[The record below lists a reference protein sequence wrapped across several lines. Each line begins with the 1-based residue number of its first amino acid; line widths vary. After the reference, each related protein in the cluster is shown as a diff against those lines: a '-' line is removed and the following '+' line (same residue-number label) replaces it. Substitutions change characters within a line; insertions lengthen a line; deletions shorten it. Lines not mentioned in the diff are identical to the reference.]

1 MRSKAWWRG
10 SEMSLGFNI
19 LAVAITLVYP
29 LALWWGQGH
38 FEPRVLAI
46 LLLLV
51 GLARLHA
58 LGVNQAARWWIGG
71 TLVLLGVAVWA
82 NVMLPLKLYPVLVN
96 VALLSVF
103 AYSLVFPP
111 SAVERLARMRE
122 PDLPVAAIAYTRRVT
137 QVWCGFF
144 AANGTIALITAL
156 WTSPAVW
163 WVYNGPIAYMLMG
176 VLFAGEYCV
185 RLYVRSHQDA

>member
-10 SEMSLGFNI
+10 SEMSRGFNI
-19 LAVAITLVYP
+19 LAVGVTVVYP

-51 GLARLHA
+51 VLARLHV
-58 LGVNQAARWWIGG
+58 LRVNQAARWWIGG
-71 TLVLLGVAVWA
+71 TLLLVGSAVWA

-96 VALLSVF
+96 VALLGVF
-103 AYSLVFPP
+103 AYSLGFPP
-111 SAVERLARMRE
+111 SVVERIARMRE
-122 PDLPVAAIAYTRRVT
+122 PDLPAAAIGYTRRVT

-156 WTSPAVW
+156 WSSPGVW
-163 WVYNGPIAYMLMG
+163 WFYNGLIAYMLMG
-176 VLFAGEYCV
+176 ILFAGEYCV
-185 RLYVRSHQDA
+185 RLYVRSQQNA